1 LISPAGRPSS
11 PELAQI
17 YTRLNQPAQS
27 QEPMQIFL
35 KLFAQEREEKVQRLD
50 ENQKRMANPNE

>member
-1 LISPAGRPSS
+1 
-11 PELAQI
+11 
-17 YTRLNQPAQS
+17 
-27 QEPMQIFL
+27 MQIFL